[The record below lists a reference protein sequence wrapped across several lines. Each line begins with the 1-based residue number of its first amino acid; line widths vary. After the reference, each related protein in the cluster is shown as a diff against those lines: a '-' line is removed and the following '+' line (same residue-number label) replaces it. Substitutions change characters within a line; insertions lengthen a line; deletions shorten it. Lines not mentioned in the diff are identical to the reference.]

1 MTSTSRW
8 LCSFFHCRKLTF
20 LRSFFSWCLS
30 WRIVQRESP
39 SARSLASEKFGFGFA
54 EPVVE
59 SGLAYVSLKD
69 EEIRRVFYCSFTW
82 SAGASYGACASG
94 GGCASSSTW
103 HA

>member
-1 MTSTSRW
+1 M
-8 LCSFFHCRKLTF
+8 
-20 LRSFFSWCLS
+20 
-30 WRIVQRESP
+30 
-39 SARSLASEKFGFGFA
+39 
-54 EPVVE
+54 E

-103 HA
+103 HASRGASQSEGRFLPLASLQEVHQEVELNLALAAQSGFSKFIDFLAVSIQSPL